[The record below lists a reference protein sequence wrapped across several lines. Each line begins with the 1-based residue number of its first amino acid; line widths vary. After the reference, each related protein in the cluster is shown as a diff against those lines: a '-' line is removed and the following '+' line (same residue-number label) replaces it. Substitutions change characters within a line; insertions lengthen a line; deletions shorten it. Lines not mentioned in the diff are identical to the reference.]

1 MDFGGYTALRGFFG
15 SADKKAQRAEDLQYA
30 QLLLQQQQLD
40 QQKENQYRQQQQKLI
55 DQLNGQLMALV
66 TQGLDGGASGTTVP
80 YMPQ

>member
-1 MDFGGYTALRGFFG
+1 MGQQLTQIGIGEGA
-15 SADKKAQRAEDLQYA
+15 A
-30 QLLLQQQQLD
+30 QLTASLANAQEQLMLITD
-40 QQKENQYRQQQQKLI
+40 PEKKKEQQKLI